1 MASASSQ
8 RHSVVP
14 LMVATRPRA
23 NTSRRSSEND
33 QRASGTPASIGRSQA
48 MRFTS
53 TTTSGGKAG
62 RSPASRFLV
71 ETGQAV
77 LEEALAPL
85 ADDLPRG
92 IQAGGDDIVRE
103 RVGGEQDQFRA
114 DDVTIR

>member
-14 LMVATRPRA
+14 LMVATSPRA
-23 NTSRRSSEND
+23 STSRRNSEND

-62 RSPASRFLV
+62 RPPASWFFV
-71 ETGQAV
+71 EAGQAV

-85 ADDLPRG
+85 ADDLSRG
-92 IQAGGDDIVRE
+92 IQAGRDGLVGERLGRE
-103 RVGGEQDQFRA
+103 
-114 DDVTIR
+114 